1 MPLNSQ
7 KFLVNALWKKGSR
20 SQEAELF
27 YPVAEG
33 CIPGKI
39 VTVHNV
45 YDNKNNCVQ
54 HIFVAGFCQIGYNA
68 CMK

>member
-7 KFLVNALWKKGSR
+7 KFLVNAFVEKRQPFPGSR
-20 SQEAELF
+20 II

-54 HIFVAGFCQIGYNA
+54 HIFVQDFVR
-68 CMK
+68 